1 MPYPV
6 TPPEPPAII
15 QPLASQHLP
24 HAAGESPILRSHAV
38 SETGE
43 SKHIARK
50 NDLEN
55 RSASAAD
62 LGLPLSVGVLPAAA
76 DSELISVV
84 EVDPE
89 DAASAPSQAATDNS
103 TTTAPTTLAEEQGGY
118 PYGEAAELESAPK
131 ISEKPAEIP
140 AWTGTDAGQDG
151 WLLNRLIEL
160 ATSND
165 STLAQELP
173 QVPETPQIEI
183 LPAEHTSPVP
193 VPRSQNTPA
202 SPTQQPQQPASV
214 STSAGVIEVT
224 ADRQEFDERRQI
236 FTAEGNVV
244 MRFQGGI
251 LDANRVQG
259 NLLNFI
265 AIAEGNASLTRGQQ
279 VFRGDRFVY
288 NFIQN
293 SGTIQ
298 NARGIVFSPTSGT
311 DLTFETA
318 TGGLTSPT
326 PDRPLSDRLI
336 QNQPPQQ
343 ITNQGGVTVEL
354 GRGGLSN
361 VGQVNRVRFEAEQIE
376 FYPRGWTATNVR
388 LTNDPFSPP
397 ELELRADRAVFT
409 QISPLRDEIR
419 LTNSRIFFDQ
429 GFSIP
434 TYRRRI
440 VIDRT
445 PREAPIVQLRYDAG
459 ERGGVYAE
467 RSFDIINTERVQ
479 LSITPQFLVQ
489 RAITRH
495 GGNIFHP
502 GSWGSRL
509 RFTANV
515 SPRTRV
521 EASAVTPTFFLN
533 ELPNRIRASLRASQ
547 IIGTRLPHTLTLEYS
562 YRNRLFNGSLGFQTV
577 RSSLGAVL
585 TSPIIRL
592 GRTGLNLTY
601 QGGVQYINAETDRL
615 DLIDFDPFNPE
626 PQDDRVALARFQ
638 VSAELARPTL
648 LWRGRPLP
656 ATASEGLRYTPVPI
670 VPFIQVV
677 PSVRGTTSVYSSG
690 DTQQTLSGSIA
701 LQGQFGH
708 FSRPLLDYTGFNVRF
723 TQVFRDG
730 LSPFYFDRVVDTRV
744 LSFGISQ
751 QLYGPFRFGFQ
762 TAINLDTGERFS
774 TDYFLEYSR
783 RTYGIVIRFNPDREQ
798 GSINLR
804 ISDFNW
810 TGGDEVFG
818 GSGGRF
824 VDTGVI
830 QE

>member
-1 MPYPV
+1 M
-6 TPPEPPAII
+6 
-15 QPLASQHLP
+15 
-24 HAAGESPILRSHAV
+24 
-38 SETGE
+38 
-43 SKHIARK
+43 
-50 NDLEN
+50 
-55 RSASAAD
+55 
-62 LGLPLSVGVLPAAA
+62 GLPLSIGVLEAA
-76 DSELISVV
+76 DSVLISLA

-89 DAASAPSQAATDNS
+89 DALTRRGGDAASDPAQLATDIS
-103 TTTAPTTLAEEQGGY
+103 TTTADLTLLTEGQVSRGAQEQGGY
-118 PYGEAAELESAPK
+118 LSGVSTELESEPK
-131 ISEKPAEIP
+131 SRYKTAEIP
-140 AWTGTDAGQDG
+140 ARTGTDDTQDG
-151 WLLNRLIEL
+151 WLLNPSIHL
-160 ATSND
+160 ANTSD
-165 STLAQELP
+165 GTVVQAQ
-173 QVPETPQIEI
+173 QVPENPQIEV
-183 LPAEHTSPVP
+183 LPGEHMSPVP
-193 VPRSQNTPA
+193 APTRATTQA
-202 SPTQQPQQPASV
+202 SPTQQQQQPATMA
-214 STSAGVIEVT
+214 TSAGVIEVT

-236 FTAEGNVV
+236 FTAVGNVV

-279 VFRGDRFVY
+279 VFRGSRFVY

-311 DLTFETA
+311 DLTFETG
-318 TGGLTSPT
+318 TGGFTIPT
-326 PDRPLSDRLI
+326 PERPLSDRLI
-336 QNQPPQQ
+336 ANQPPQQ
-343 ITNQGGVTVEL
+343 ITNPGGVTVEL

-361 VGQVNRVRFEAEQIE
+361 LGQINRVRFEAEQIE

-409 QISPLRDEIR
+409 QLSPLREEIV

-434 TYRRRI
+434 TFQRRV

-445 PREAPIVQLRYDAG
+445 PREAPIVQIRYDAR

-467 RSFDIINTERVQ
+467 RTFDIIATPQVQ

-489 RAITRH
+489 RAIARQS
-495 GGNIFHP
+495 GNVFNP
-502 GSWGSRL
+502 NSWGFRL
-509 RFTANV
+509 RFNANV

-521 EASAVTPTFFLN
+521 EASGVTPTFFLN
-533 ELPNRIRASLRASQ
+533 ELPDRLRARLAASQ

-577 RSSLGAVL
+577 RSSLGAVI
-585 TSPIIRL
+585 TSPVIPL
-592 GRTGLNLTY
+592 GRTGVNLTY
-601 QGGVQYINAETDRL
+601 QGSAQYINAESDRL
-615 DLIDFDPFNPE
+615 DLLDFDPLNPN
-626 PQDDRVALARFQ
+626 PQDDRIVLARFQ
-638 VSAELARPTL
+638 ASAELARPTL

-656 ATASEGLRYTPVPI
+656 ATASQGLRYTPVPV
-670 VPFIQVV
+670 VPFIRVV
-677 PSVRGTTSVYSSG
+677 PSVRGTTSLYTSG
-690 DTQQTLSGSIA
+690 DTQQTLSGSVT

-708 FSRPLLDYTGFNVRF
+708 FSRPFLDYTGFNVGY

-730 LSPFYFDRVVDTRV
+730 LSPFFFDRVVDTRV
-744 LSFGISQ
+744 LSFGITQ
-751 QLYGPFRFGFQ
+751 QLYGPFRVGFQ
-762 TAINLDTGERFS
+762 TGINLDTGERFS

-783 RTYGIVIRFNPDREQ
+783 RTYGIIIRFNPDREQ

>member
-1 MPYPV
+1 V
-6 TPPEPPAII
+6 A
-15 QPLASQHLP
+15 QAL
-24 HAAGESPILRSHAV
+24 
-38 SETGE
+38 
-43 SKHIARK
+43 
-50 NDLEN
+50 LE
-55 RSASAAD
+55 
-62 LGLPLSVGVLPAAA
+62 
-76 DSELISVV
+76 
-84 EVDPE
+84 
-89 DAASAPSQAATDNS
+89 
-103 TTTAPTTLAEEQGGY
+103 
-118 PYGEAAELESAPK
+118 
-131 ISEKPAEIP
+131 
-140 AWTGTDAGQDG
+140 
-151 WLLNRLIEL
+151 
-160 ATSND
+160 
-165 STLAQELP
+165 
-173 QVPETPQIEI
+173 VPETPEIEV
-183 LPAEHTSPVP
+183 LPAPHMSPVP
-193 VPRSQNTPA
+193 APTRATTQA
-202 SPTQQPQQPASV
+202 SPTPQQQPARV
-214 STSAGVIEVT
+214 STAAGVIEVT

-293 SGTIQ
+293 SGTIG

-311 DLTFETA
+311 DLTFDTG
-318 TGGLTSPT
+318 TGGLTTPV

-336 QNQPPQQ
+336 ENQPPEQ
-343 ITNQGGVTVEL
+343 ITNPGGVTVQL
-354 GRGGLSN
+354 GRSGLSN

-409 QISPLRDEIR
+409 QLSPLRDEIR

-434 TYRRRI
+434 TFRRRI

-445 PREAPIVQLRYDAG
+445 PREAPIVQLRYDAR
-459 ERGGVYAE
+459 ERGGLYAE
-467 RSFDIINTERVQ
+467 RSFDIINTQQVQ
-479 LSITPQFLVQ
+479 LSITPQFLIQ

-509 RFTANV
+509 RFNANI
-515 SPRTRV
+515 SPRTRIQ
-521 EASAVTPTFFLN
+521 ASAVTPTFFLN
-533 ELPNRIRASLRASQ
+533 ELPDRLRASLRGSQ
-547 IIGTRLPHTLTLEYS
+547 IIGTGLPHTLTMEYS

-585 TSPIIRL
+585 TSPVIRF

-601 QGGVQYINAETDRL
+601 QGGVQYINAETDRA
-615 DLIDFDPFNPE
+615 DLIDFDPLNPE
-626 PQDDRVALARFQ
+626 PQDNRVALARFQ

-656 ATASEGLRYTPVPI
+656 ATASEGLRYTPVPV
-670 VPFIQVV
+670 VPFLQVV
-677 PSVRGTTSVYSSG
+677 PSVRGTTSAYTSG
-690 DTQQTLSGSIA
+690 DTQQTLSGSIF

-708 FSRPLLDYTGFNVRF
+708 FSRPFLDYTGFNIGY
-723 TQVFRDG
+723 TQVFKDG
-730 LSPFYFDRVVDTRV
+730 LSPFFFDRVVDTRV

-751 QLYGPFRFGFQ
+751 QLYGPFRVGFQ
-762 TAINLDTGERFS
+762 TGINLDTGERFS

>member
-15 QPLASQHLP
+15 QPVPSPHLP
-24 HAAGESPILRSHAV
+24 SAAGESPIVRSHSDSA
-38 SETGE
+38 TGD

-50 NDLEN
+50 SDFQTG
-55 RSASAAD
+55 SATAAD
-62 LGLPLSVGVLPAAA
+62 LGSPLSVGVLEATA

-84 EVDPE
+84 EVDPQ
-89 DAASAPSQAATDNS
+89 DAAIAPEAVATDIS
-103 TTTAPTTLAEEQGGY
+103 TIIAERAEQQGGDLS
-118 PYGEAAELESAPK
+118 GAGTELESAPK
-131 ISEKPAEIP
+131 ISAESAEIQS
-140 AWTGTDAGQDG
+140 WTAKDAGQDG
-151 WLLNRLIEL
+151 WLLNRLLQL
-160 ATSND
+160 ANTRDGTVSQ
-165 STLAQELP
+165 AQEP
-173 QVPETPQIEI
+173 QQVPETRQR
-183 LPAEHTSPVP
+183 SPVP
-193 VPRSQNTPA
+193 APRSQNNQTPA
-202 SPTQQPQQPASV
+202 TQQQEQPTRV
-214 STSAGVIEVT
+214 NTSAGVIEVT
-224 ADRQEFDERRQI
+224 SDRQEFDERRQI
-236 FTAEGNVV
+236 FTAEGNVI

-279 VFRGDRFVY
+279 VFRGSRFVY
-288 NFIQN
+288 NFVQN

-298 NARGIVFSPTSGT
+298 NARGTVFSPTSGT
-311 DLTFETA
+311 DLTFETG
-318 TGGLTSPT
+318 TGGLTTPV
-326 PDRPLSDRLI
+326 PDRPLSDRLLE
-336 QNQPPQQ
+336 NQPPQQ
-343 ITNQGGVTVEL
+343 ITSPGGVTVEL
-354 GRGGLSN
+354 GRGGLTN
-361 VGQVNRVRFEAEQIE
+361 VGQLNRVRFEAEQIE

-409 QISPLRDEIR
+409 QLSPLRDEIV

-434 TYRRRI
+434 TFRRRI

-445 PREAPIVQLRYDAG
+445 PREAPIVQIRYDAR
-459 ERGGVYAE
+459 ERGGLYVE
-467 RSFDIINTERVQ
+467 RGFDIINTPQVQ

-489 RAITRH
+489 RAIAQQ
-495 GGNIFHP
+495 GGNIFNP
-502 GSWGSRL
+502 NSWGFRM
-509 RFTANV
+509 RFNANV

-533 ELPNRIRASLRASQ
+533 ELPDRLRARLAATQ

-577 RSSLGAVL
+577 RSSLGAVI
-585 TSPIIRL
+585 TSPVIPLWRGI
-592 GRTGLNLTY
+592 NLTY
-601 QGGVQYINAETDRL
+601 QGSAQYINAESDRQ
-615 DLIDFDPFNPE
+615 DLLDFDFSNPN
-626 PQDDRVALARFQ
+626 PQDDRIVLGRFQ
-638 VSAELARPTL
+638 ASAELARPTL
-648 LWRGRPLP
+648 LWRGQPLP
-656 ATASEGLRYTPVPI
+656 ATPSEGLRYTPVPL
-670 VPFIQVV
+670 VPFLRVV
-677 PSVRGTTSVYSSG
+677 PSVRGTTSLYTSG

-708 FSRPLLDYTGFNVRF
+708 FSRPFLDYTGFNVGY
-723 TQVFRDG
+723 TQVLKDG
-730 LSPFYFDRVVDTRV
+730 LSPFFFDRVVDTRV

-751 QLYGPFRFGFQ
+751 QLYGPFRVGFQ
-762 TAINLDTGERFS
+762 TGINLDTGERFS

-783 RTYGIVIRFNPDREQ
+783 RTYGIIIRFNPDREQ

>member
-6 TPPEPPAII
+6 TPPETPAII
-15 QPLASQHLP
+15 APLPSGHLP
-24 HAAGESPILRSHAV
+24 HDAGESLIVRSHPHPD
-38 SETGE
+38 TGSSHHIR
-43 SKHIARK
+43 SKH
-50 NDLEN
+50 DLLW
-55 RSASAAD
+55 RSATASD
-62 LGLPLSVGVLPAAA
+62 LGPPLSVGISP
-76 DSELISVV
+76 EL
-84 EVDPE
+84 DP
-89 DAASAPSQAATDNS
+89 ATDIS
-103 TTTAPTTLAEEQGGY
+103 TTTADLTTSIEEQGTPVAGEQGGY
-118 PYGEAAELESAPK
+118 LYKDGNELETAQQDRGK
-131 ISEKPAEIP
+131 YAGIP
-140 AWTGTDAGQDG
+140 VFPGTDDSQDG
-151 WLLNRLIEL
+151 WLVNRLIQL
-160 ATSND
+160 ATTGDGRVSQ
-165 STLAQELP
+165 AQ
-173 QVPETPQIEI
+173 QVPETPEIEV
-183 LPAEHTSPVP
+183 LPGEHMSPVP
-193 VPRSQNTPA
+193 APARATTQTTQA
-202 SPTQQPQQPASV
+202 SPAQQQQQPTSV

-224 ADRQEFDERRQI
+224 ADRQQFDERRQV

-279 VFRGDRFVY
+279 VFRGSRFVY
-288 NFIQN
+288 NFVQN

-298 NARGIVFSPTSGT
+298 NARGTVFSPTSGT
-311 DLTFETA
+311 DLTFETG
-318 TGGLTSPT
+318 TGGLTTPV
-326 PDRPLSDRLI
+326 PDRPLSDRLLE
-336 QNQPPQQ
+336 NQPPQQ
-343 ITNQGGVTVEL
+343 ISSPGGVTVEL
-354 GRGGLSN
+354 GRGRLTN
-361 VGQVNRVRFEAEQIE
+361 VGQLNRVRFEAEQIE

-409 QISPLRDEIR
+409 QLSPLRDEIV

-434 TYRRRI
+434 TFRRRI

-445 PREAPIVQLRYDAG
+445 PREAPIVQIRYDAR
-459 ERGGVYAE
+459 ERGGVYVE

-489 RAITRH
+489 RAIARH

-533 ELPNRIRASLRASQ
+533 ELPDRLRASLRGSQ
-547 IIGTRLPHTLTLEYS
+547 IIGTGLPHTLTMEYS

-577 RSSLGAVL
+577 RSSLGAVI
-585 TSPIIRL
+585 TSPVIPLWRGI
-592 GRTGLNLTY
+592 NLTY
-601 QGGVQYINAETDRL
+601 QGSAQYINAESDRQ
-615 DLIDFDPFNPE
+615 DLLDFDFSNPN
-626 PQDDRVALARFQ
+626 PQDDRIVLGRFQ
-638 VSAELARPTL
+638 ASAELARPTL
-648 LWRGRPLP
+648 LWRGQPLP
-656 ATASEGLRYTPVPI
+656 ATPSEGLRYTPVPL
-670 VPFIQVV
+670 VPFLRVV
-677 PSVRGTTSVYSSG
+677 PSVRGTTSLYTSG

-708 FSRPLLDYTGFNVRF
+708 FSRPFLDYTAFNVGY
-723 TQVFRDG
+723 TQVFREG
-730 LSPFYFDRVVDTRV
+730 LSPFFFDRVVDTRV
-744 LSFGISQ
+744 LSFGITQ
-751 QLYGPFRFGFQ
+751 QLYGPFRVGFQ
-762 TAINLDTGERFS
+762 TGINLDTGERFS

-783 RTYGIVIRFNPDREQ
+783 RAYGIVIRFNPDREQ

-830 QE
+830 QQ

>member
-15 QPLASQHLP
+15 QSLRSQHLP
-24 HAAGESPILRSHAV
+24 QGVGESPIERSHPSV
-38 SETGE
+38 ETN
-43 SKHIARK
+43 SSQQIARK
-50 NDLEN
+50 SDLN
-55 RSASAAD
+55 TRSATAAD
-62 LGLPLSVGVLPAAA
+62 LGLPLSVGIVEDATESELLAVVQADLAAAASEPAPAATVRQG
-76 DSELISVV
+76 DDV
-84 EVDPE
+84 
-89 DAASAPSQAATDNS
+89 SAPGT
-103 TTTAPTTLAEEQGGY
+103 
-118 PYGEAAELESAPK
+118 ELESEPE
-131 ISEKPAEIP
+131 ISPETSEIQP
-140 AWTGTDAGQDG
+140 WMATDTTQDG
-151 WLLNRLIEL
+151 WLFTRLLEL
-160 ATSND
+160 ANTN
-165 STLAQELP
+165 TLAQEALP
-173 QVPETPQIEI
+173 VPETPQIEI
-183 LPAEHTSPVP
+183 LPGEHTSPIP
-193 VPRSQNTPA
+193 VPRSQINRTPA
-202 SPTQQPQQPASV
+202 PQLQQQPTSV
-214 STSAGVIEVT
+214 TTSAGVIEVT
-224 ADRQEFDERRQI
+224 ADRQEFNEQRQV
-236 FTAEGNVV
+236 FTAEGNVI

-265 AIAEGNASLTRGQQ
+265 AIAEGDASLTRGQQ

-288 NFIQN
+288 NFVQN

-298 NARGIVFSPTSGT
+298 NASGIVFSPTSGT
-311 DLTFETA
+311 DLTFETE
-318 TGGLTSPT
+318 TGGLTTPT

-336 QNQPPQQ
+336 ENQPPQQ
-343 ITNQGGVTVEL
+343 ITNPGGVTVEL

-409 QISPLRDEIR
+409 QISPLRDEIV

-434 TYRRRI
+434 TFRRRV

-445 PREAPIVQLRYDAG
+445 PREAPIVQIRYDAR

-479 LSITPQFLVQ
+479 LSITPQLLIQ
-489 RAITRH
+489 RAIARH
-495 GGNIFHP
+495 GGNIFNP

-533 ELPNRIRASLRASQ
+533 ELPDRLRARLAATQ

-577 RSSLGAVL
+577 RSSLGAVI
-585 TSPIIRL
+585 TSPVIRL
-592 GRTGLNLTY
+592 GRGINLTY
-601 QGGVQYINAETDRL
+601 QGSAQYINAESDRL
-615 DLIDFDPFNPE
+615 DLLDYDFTNPN
-626 PQDDRVALARFQ
+626 PQDDRIVLARFQ
-638 VSAELARPTL
+638 ASAELARPTL
-648 LWRGRPLP
+648 LWRGRALP
-656 ATASEGLRYTPVPI
+656 ATASEGLRYTPVPV
-670 VPFIQVV
+670 VPFVQVV
-677 PSVRGTTSVYSSG
+677 PSVRGTTSLYTSG
-690 DTQQTLSGSIA
+690 DTQQTLSASIA
-701 LQGQFGH
+701 VQGQFGN
-708 FSRPLLDYTGFNVRF
+708 FSRPFLDYTGFNLRY

-730 LSPFYFDRVVDTRV
+730 LSPFFFDRVVDTRV

-810 TGGDEVFG
+810 TGGDEEFG

-830 QE
+830 QQ